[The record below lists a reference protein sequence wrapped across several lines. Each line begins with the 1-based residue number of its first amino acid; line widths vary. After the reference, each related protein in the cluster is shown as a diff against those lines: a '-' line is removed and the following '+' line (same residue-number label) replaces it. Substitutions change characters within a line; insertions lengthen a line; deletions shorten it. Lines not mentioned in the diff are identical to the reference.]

1 MADKWSRSAAFRFY
15 NAEPINPNWSWS
27 ARSADGKTVVVT
39 LWRHEF
45 RGPAGKMVYARSDL
59 GDWHEGNGSR
69 TFFNDLVWALAN
81 CGGMVRV
88 VMAVRDWNASP
99 RVRTAECYPQKNLWM
114 RITYLNLETG
124 AFKLEQ
130 VVPAE
135 SAVRV
140 RKVVDGAPAL
150 AFQG

>member
-88 VMAVRDWNASP
+88 VVAVRDWNASP
-99 RVRTAECYPQKNLWM
+99 AYELLSATPRRTFGCA
-114 RITYLNLETG
+114 
-124 AFKLEQ
+124 
-130 VVPAE
+130 
-135 SAVRV
+135 
-140 RKVVDGAPAL
+140 
-150 AFQG
+150 